1 MRALNFFVAAVTLLP
16 AFLSWGQNADALLTQ
31 LSDKARTY
39 DACEISYTS
48 TLVDLKN
55 DFELSQEGI
64 VQIQGDRFHLDLGDY
79 VIYSDGETVWT
90 YEPEMNDC
98 YVDDAEVMREDGMD
112 PSALFT
118 IWEEDF
124 KREWMGRSTISG
136 RDCAHVNLYASEEK
150 PFHTMQLFI
159 DDKALEIVRIVM
171 KGREGSDV
179 TYTVKSFST
188 SLEVKPGMFTFPS
201 SKHPGV
207 NVIDNRL

>member
-16 AFLSWGQNADALLTQ
+16 ATLSWGQNADALLTQ

-64 VQIQGDRFHLDLGDY
+64 VQIQGDRFHLNLGDY

-188 SLEVKPGMFTFPS
+188 SLEVKPGMFTFPA

>member
-16 AFLSWGQNADALLTQ
+16 ATFSWGQNADALLTQ

-188 SLEVKPGMFTFPS
+188 SLKVKLGMFTFPA

>member
-16 AFLSWGQNADALLTQ
+16 ATFSWGQNADALLTQ

-64 VQIQGDRFHLDLGDY
+64 VQIQADRFHLDLGDY

-188 SLEVKPGMFTFPS
+188 SLKVKLGMFTFPA